1 MLGRTICLLFMF
13 QLSFKINPGLIIGG
27 TIHTKKKKRSK
38 SMHIITFWGTTRCP
52 MPVNAP
58 RFKGDQ
64 EIILPIEVVHGEGR
78 LMRLVRASQ
87 NAPWSQWS

>member
-1 MLGRTICLLFMF
+1 
-13 QLSFKINPGLIIGG
+13 
-27 TIHTKKKKRSK
+27 
-38 SMHIITFWGTTRCP
+38 MHIITLWGTTRCP

-87 NAPWSQWS
+87 NAPWSQWG